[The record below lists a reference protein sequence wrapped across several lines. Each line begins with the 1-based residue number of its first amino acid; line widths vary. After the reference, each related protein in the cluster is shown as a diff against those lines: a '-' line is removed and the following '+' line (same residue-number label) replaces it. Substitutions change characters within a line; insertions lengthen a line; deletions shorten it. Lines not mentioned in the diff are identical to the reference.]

1 MEYPMVWQIRV
12 QYANGNERV
21 IWSFRNR
28 ESALKGIDV
37 LYSQGYPMH
46 MAYVVR
52 SVDAPI
58 AA

>member
-1 MEYPMVWQIRV
+1 MVWQIRV